1 MRACFPGSAALLLAL
16 LQGMTTGPAWAQADA
31 QTLLAAARAVEARQA
46 DAWLASVEAQL
57 RLTAAQQPAYAA
69 YAAAI
74 RAQAELKA
82 AHRSAGLF
90 VDTAQLPP
98 APDAIGRRVA
108 QLQERAA
115 ALARVQAAAAV
126 LYAELAPQ
134 QRTAFDFL
142 AVTATGLGAVELN

>member
-1 MRACFPGSAALLLAL
+1 MNMRARFLGSAIMLLAL
-16 LQGMTTGPAWAQADA
+16 LTAPAWAQADA
-31 QTLLAAARAVEARQA
+31 ETLLQAARAVEARQA
-46 DAWLASVEAQL
+46 NAWLGSVEAQL
-57 RLTAAQQPAYAA
+57 QLTAAQQPAFAG

-82 AHRSAGLF
+82 EHRSAGLF

-98 APDAIGRRVA
+98 APDAIKQRLA

-115 ALARVQAAAAV
+115 ALAKVQAAAVA

-134 QRTAFDFL
+134 QRIAFDFL
-142 AVTATGLGAVELN
+142 AVTATGLGSVELN